1 MRNKTQD
8 ITLFIIMG
16 VLTLYLAWCVYTIRT
31 TKPTPVVLPVEVT
44 EGEISEVI
52 INDKVFYI
60 LEQEDENGMTET
72 QRKNVKTF
80 LEGK

>member
-1 MRNKTQD
+1 M
-8 ITLFIIMG
+8 
-16 VLTLYLAWCVYTIRT
+16 VLMAILVLYLGWCVVMIRT

-52 INDKVFYI
+52 ISGKIFKI
-60 LEQEDENGMTET
+60 LEIEDENGMTDT